1 MIKDIIIS
9 LHIAKY
15 EIKDYIGSPGQ
26 ILGNTILIF
35 ILVTQF
41 GFIGKSLLGN
51 FSTESIELHK
61 KNYMIYTMIGI
72 VLWLYFTALLGS
84 ISGFISEKLT
94 RGELESFF
102 FTPINS
108 SILYFGI
115 IFMNSLFAVIQLGLI
130 VSIGLFLIGYEINLG
145 VSKII
150 ILFFT
155 IVITTLSFIG
165 FSLVIASITILL
177 KNAQGIVNLIR
188 ITTMLVCG
196 VFYPITVYPEI
207 VQRFLEMIP
216 LTLANILTRELMM
229 KDNIGS
235 IETLFPKL
243 SALMVLSVL
252 YLILGIILN
261 NVIERIAKKS
271 GTLTQC

>member
-1 MIKDIIIS
+1 
-9 LHIAKY
+9 
-15 EIKDYIGSPGQ
+15 
-26 ILGNTILIF
+26 
-35 ILVTQF
+35 
-41 GFIGKSLLGN
+41 
-51 FSTESIELHK
+51 
-61 KNYMIYTMIGI
+61 MIGI

-271 GTLTQC
+271 GTLTQY